1 MIATVLFV
9 HDATAG
15 TRKLLDAQPELPSG
29 PAQFAAAAPSAAA
42 ATGRS

>member
-1 MIATVLFV
+1 MIATVLLV

-15 TRKLLDAQPELPSG
+15 TRKLLDAQPQLPCG
-29 PAQFAAAAPSAAA
+29 PQLTAAAPSAAA